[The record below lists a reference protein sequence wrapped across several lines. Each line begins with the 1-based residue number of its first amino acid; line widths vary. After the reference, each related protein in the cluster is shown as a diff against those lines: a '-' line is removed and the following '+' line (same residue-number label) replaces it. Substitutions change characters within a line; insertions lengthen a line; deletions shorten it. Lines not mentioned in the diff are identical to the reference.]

1 MRQCRWQAP
10 VVAPYRATKD
20 SAAQRRVRA
29 NADFP
34 TNQQRPAGLS
44 ATCSVAL
51 GGSRLALGGVS
62 SIVRPAGPTA
72 CRSRG
77 EPDAGPART
86 QHTPHV
92 CMLKCSKLSLY
103 CDLYHYLL
111 DFS

>member
-1 MRQCRWQAP
+1 MILGLTP
-10 VVAPYRATKD
+10 
-20 SAAQRRVRA
+20 SAGA
-29 NADFP
+29 FP
-34 TNQQRPAGLS
+34 GPRG
-44 ATCSVAL
+44 AL
-51 GGSRLALGGVS
+51 RY
-62 SIVRPAGPTA
+62 PD